1 MAGLNAAYKERFGF
15 PFVICAREN
24 DKASVAEQLRERL
37 RNTRA
42 QERSRAIEEVK
53 KIGRLRLHGLVLS
66 DRNNKL

>member
-1 MAGLNAAYKERFGF
+1 MVRLNAAYKERFGF